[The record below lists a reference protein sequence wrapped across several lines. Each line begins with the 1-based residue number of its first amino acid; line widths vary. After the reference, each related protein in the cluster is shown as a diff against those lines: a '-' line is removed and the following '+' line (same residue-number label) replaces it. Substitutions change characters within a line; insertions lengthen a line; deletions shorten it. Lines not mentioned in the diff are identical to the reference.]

1 MWGIVLST
9 FASVS
14 NFAGAMTVRAFLGIF
29 EAAVTPGF
37 AFITSQWYTKEEQGL
52 RVAIWF
58 SFNGWAQIVGGVV
71 AYGIAVGVQEHG
83 AALHAWRII
92 FLVTGLLTACVGV
105 VFFFVVPDNQ
115 LNARWLNQRDR
126 LLAVERIRKNQQ
138 GVGNKHWKAY
148 QFKEA
153 LTDPLSWALFFY
165 ALVADIPNGGISN
178 FFSIIITGIGYTPL
192 QSLLYGTPGG
202 AVEIVTILAWGFA
215 TRYYGNRLLFSS
227 VSMVLALL
235 GAILLVALPRDNHGG
250 RLGGYYLT
258 QASAVPFVALLSL
271 ISTNVAG
278 YTKKTTVAA
287 MYLIAYCAGN
297 IIVRTRGCVLFST
310 TPGIA
315 DAARQGPQTFR
326 SKDAPRYVPAE
337 ATICACYGACLL
349 ILAFIYCWC
358 KRKNAQKARV
368 RAQPGYEK
376 LLHQVRFHA
385 QYSPPSR
392 RIISCADYVFL
403 QEFLDLTD
411 GG

>member
-1 MWGIVLST
+1 MVHERR
-9 FASVS
+9 
-14 NFAGAMTVRAFLGIF
+14 AGAPRRHLVQLQRLG
-29 EAAVTPGF
+29 A
-37 AFITSQWYTKEEQGL
+37 
-52 RVAIWF
+52 
-58 SFNGWAQIVGGVV
+58 GVV

-105 VFFFVVPDNQ
+105 IFFFIVPDNQ
-115 LNARWLNQRDR
+115 LNARWLNQHDR

-138 GVGNKHWKAY
+138 GVGNKHWNAY

-202 AVEIVTILAWGFA
+202 AVEIVTILAWGIA
-215 TRYYGNRLLFSS
+215 TRYYGNRLLLSS
-227 VSMVLALL
+227 VFMVLALL
-235 GAILLVALPRDNHGG
+235 GAILLVALPRENHGG

-258 QASAVPFVALLSL
+258 QASPVPFVALLSL

-287 MYLIAYCAGN
+287 MYLIAYCTGN
-297 IIVRTRGCVLFST
+297 IIVRTWMCGSARCVV
-310 TPGIA
+310 A
-315 DAARQGPQTFR
+315 DVATQGPQTFR
-326 SKDAPRYVPAE
+326 PKDAPRYVPAE

-349 ILAFIYCWC
+349 ILAFIYFWC
-358 KRKNAQKARV
+358 KHKNLQKARQRV
-368 RAQPGYEK
+368 HPGYEK
-376 LLHQVRFHA
+376 LLNQVRLFILKIPTTKRIVFHA
-385 QYSPPSR
+385 
-392 RIISCADYVFL
+392 DYGFL
-403 QEFLDLTD
+403 
-411 GG
+411 